1 LTGFLNGLH
10 VTADVASVTHQTIGV
25 IDDQRAKSYAVV
37 AAEDRQSAALLISIG
52 DLLMGAAG

>member
-1 LTGFLNGLH
+1 
-10 VTADVASVTHQTIGV
+10 VASVTHQTIGV